1 MSKLI
6 ASTEAKHA
14 LLEKYL
20 SKTRSHS
27 LPTNTIPRRATQDV
41 APLSYGQQQ
50 MWLLSQLIP
59 DAPVYNETVQV
70 NLPVFLD
77 VAAFERSFHEI
88 IQRHEAWRTNFVLV
102 DGEPVQVIHPTLT
115 LPLPLLDLLHLP
127 EEEREREALR
137 IATEKALTPF
147 DLAQG
152 PLLRPTLIRL
162 DEEIYRLYLSLHH
175 IVFDG
180 MAIFQVFLP
189 ELHALY
195 TAFSQ
200 NQPSP
205 LPPLPIQYA
214 DFATWQRNR
223 MQKEELERQLAY
235 WKQRLQNAPTNLEFP
250 TDFTRS
256 QNPTYQ
262 GSTYSFP
269 LSQQL
274 SEELKAL
281 SAREGVT
288 LFMILV
294 AAFQTLLYR
303 YTGQDDLLLGTS
315 MASREYPELQGLLG
329 YFQNTVVLRNR
340 LSGSLS
346 FRELLRQ
353 VRDVVLEAH
362 AHQDIPF
369 EYLVKELQ
377 PDRLLGQNPLFR
389 TMIVVEPTLSS
400 PLSGWTLTS
409 LNVQKGTAKFDL
421 FLNLEEQPDG
431 LISWFEYSTEL
442 FEATT
447 IARIAQHLQTLLE
460 SIVADPQQ
468 SLSELPL
475 LTEVER
481 RQMLVEWNATD
492 KDYGRAQCVHTLF
505 EEQVERTPDA
515 VAVVFEG
522 ESLTYRELDA
532 RANQLAH
539 HLQQQ
544 GVQPDTLVGVC
555 MERSFEMVISLFAIL
570 KAGGA
575 YVPLDP
581 GYPLE
586 RLVFMLQDASM
597 PLVLTQERFKT
608 LLASQRVQT
617 LCVDSD
623 WHVIAK
629 QPSELPQRDVQPH
642 HLAYMIY
649 TSGSTGR
656 PKGAMNEHRGIC
668 NRLLWMQDAYG
679 LQEGE
684 AVMQKTPFSFDVSVW
699 EFFWPLIVG
708 ARLVVARPEG
718 HRDSSYLVQL
728 IQEQHITTLHFVP
741 SMLRFFLEERN
752 VEACRSLKRVICSGE
767 ALPYDLQQS
776 FFEWL
781 NAELHNLYGP
791 TEAAV
796 DVSAW
801 ACERDSVRKIVP
813 IGKPIANLELYVLD
827 AHLQPVPIGVTG
839 ELYIGGVGVG
849 RGYLNRPELTRER
862 FIPDPFKHKQEG
874 GRLYKTG
881 DVVRYLPDGNIE
893 YLGRADQQVKL
904 RGQRIE
910 LGEIEAILDLH
921 PAIREAV
928 VVVQKEN
935 TGDMRLVAYIS
946 FHKEQEASPTTNDLY
961 NYMKAQIPAYMIPS
975 AFVVLPTLPLLPN
988 GKVNRQA
995 LPKADVSSSMKEQ
1008 EYVIPVS
1015 LTEHQLVQIWEEL
1028 LNVYPI
1034 GIRNNFFSLGG
1045 NSLLAV
1051 RLVSKIEQSFGRK
1064 LPSAVLF
1071 AQPTIEQLAAVLQ
1084 AEEKHAPVIGVS
1096 TTGTKP
1102 PFFYLPGT
1110 WNTGA
1115 AYCFSIARNL
1125 GPDQPFY
1132 VVEPPYFD
1140 DFSVSPTVK
1149 MTAKAHIESIRTV
1162 QPEGPYQLGGFCN
1175 GALVAYEMARQL
1187 RSMGEEVKLL
1197 VLIDPAYP
1205 PVEHTLMY
1213 NLLRSIGGRLGVS
1226 QIRQLDWFLRLRH
1239 MYKYIRHERNEKD
1252 LEEFTSVSSDI
1263 HSLFP
1268 SRDALRKDNIA
1279 IFNWLI
1285 ADYNYTTFEKATLVR
1300 AAKEPLGRVWR
1311 KLAKKQRIEAHI
1323 IAGDHISCRTDHVDA
1338 LAEELKN
1345 CL

>member
-1 MSKLI
+1 
-6 ASTEAKHA
+6 
-14 LLEKYL
+14 
-20 SKTRSHS
+20 
-27 LPTNTIPRRATQDV
+27 
-41 APLSYGQQQ
+41 
-50 MWLLSQLIP
+50 
-59 DAPVYNETVQV
+59 
-70 NLPVFLD
+70 
-77 VAAFERSFHEI
+77 
-88 IQRHEAWRTNFVLV
+88 
-102 DGEPVQVIHPTLT
+102 
-115 LPLPLLDLLHLP
+115 
-127 EEEREREALR
+127 
-137 IATEKALTPF
+137 
-147 DLAQG
+147 
-152 PLLRPTLIRL
+152 
-162 DEEIYRLYLSLHH
+162 
-175 IVFDG
+175 
-180 MAIFQVFLP
+180 
-189 ELHALY
+189 
-195 TAFSQ
+195 
-200 NQPSP
+200 
-205 LPPLPIQYA
+205 
-214 DFATWQRNR
+214 
-223 MQKEELERQLAY
+223 
-235 WKQRLQNAPTNLEFP
+235 
-250 TDFTRS
+250 
-256 QNPTYQ
+256 
-262 GSTYSFP
+262 
-269 LSQQL
+269 
-274 SEELKAL
+274 
-281 SAREGVT
+281 
-288 LFMILV
+288 
-294 AAFQTLLYR
+294 
-303 YTGQDDLLLGTS
+303 

-329 YFQNTVVLRNR
+329 YFQNTVVLRNH

-389 TMIVVEPTLSS
+389 TMIVVEPTLSL

-421 FLNLEEQPDG
+421 FLNLEEHPDC
-431 LISWFEYSTEL
+431 LVSWFEYSTEL
-442 FEATT
+442 FETTT

-460 SIVADPQQ
+460 GIVASSEQ

-475 LTEVER
+475 LPEEER
-481 RQMLVEWNATD
+481 RRMLVEWNATD
-492 KDYGRAQCVHTLF
+492 KDYGRVQCVHTLF
-505 EEQVERTPDA
+505 EEQVERTPNA
-515 VAVVFEG
+515 VAVIFEG
-522 ESLTYRELDA
+522 KSLTYRELDA

-539 HLQQQ
+539 YLQQQ
-544 GVQPDTLVGVC
+544 GVQPDALVGVC

-586 RLVFMLQDASM
+586 RLVFMLHDASM
-597 PLVLTQERFKT
+597 PLVLTQERFKAM
-608 LLASQRVQT
+608 LASQNVQT
-617 LCVDSD
+617 FCVDSE
-623 WHVIAK
+623 WQAITE
-629 QPSELPQRDVQPH
+629 QPSNPPSTDVQPH
-642 HLAYMIY
+642 SLAYMIY

-699 EFFWPLIVG
+699 EFFWPLLVG

-718 HRDSSYLVQL
+718 HRDSAYLVQL
-728 IQEQHITTLHFVP
+728 IQEQQITTLHFVP

-767 ALPYDLQQS
+767 ALPYDVQQS
-776 FFEWL
+776 FFERL
-781 NAELHNLYGP
+781 SAELHNLYGP

-839 ELYIGGVGVG
+839 ELYIGGIGVG

-862 FIPDPFKHKQEG
+862 FIPDPFKHRQEG
-874 GRLYKTG
+874 DCLYKTG

-910 LGEIEAILDLH
+910 LGEIEAVLDLH

-928 VVVQKEN
+928 VVAQKES
-935 TGDMRLVAYIS
+935 TSDMRLVAYVS
-946 FHKEQEASPTTNDLY
+946 FHKEQEASTTMNDLH
-961 NYMKAQIPAYMIPS
+961 NYMKTRIPVYMIPS

-995 LPKADVSSSMKEQ
+995 LPKADVSSVMKEE
-1008 EYVIPVS
+1008 EYVAPVS

-1028 LNVYPI
+1028 LKIHPI
-1034 GIRNNFFSLGG
+1034 GIRNNFFYLGG

-1084 AEEKHAPVIGVS
+1084 AEERNAPVIGVS
-1096 TTGTKP
+1096 TTGTKL

-1115 AYCFSIARNL
+1115 AYCFSIARHL

-1140 DFSVSPTVK
+1140 DFSVAPTVK
-1149 MTAKAHIESIRTV
+1149 MTAKAHIESIQAV

-1205 PVEHTLMY
+1205 PMEHMLIY
-1213 NLLRSIGGRLGVS
+1213 NLFRYVGGRLSVS
-1226 QIRQLDWFLRLRH
+1226 RIRQLDWFLRLRH
-1239 MYKYIRHERNEKD
+1239 MYKYIRHERNEKN
-1252 LEEFTSVSSDI
+1252 LEEFTSISPDI

-1311 KLAKKQRIEAHI
+1311 KLAKQQHIKAHV

-1338 LAEELKN
+1338 LAEELKR
-1345 CL
+1345 CLDKSVPTRSGPPLPQ